1 MKPKK
6 SKKRH
11 FEDDCGYPEVYNF
24 LDDVHKNLDTM
35 SEPLA
40 HTLLSIISVTHYE
53 QGKLDGTLPSEIT
66 YKDYMNAA

>member
-1 MKPKK
+1 MNQDNIGLDLGA
-6 SKKRH
+6 
-11 FEDDCGYPEVYNF
+11 EECGHPAVYRF
-24 LDDVHKNLDTM
+24 LEDVHNDLPM

-53 QGKLDGTLPSEIT
+53 QGKLDGIVPSEIT